1 MRGEGFHV
9 SAKKYLSIDLA
20 INVTTVWIHVCVL
33 PYTNFNVMRRYN
45 TNFLLAQR
53 KKLTSG
59 HLFSPEFSKKKK
71 TYFVQCRTDTKRPIS
86 WFGKIDFPPQSFE
99 VINLRYILYPLK
111 FPFPFFF
118 FKCNTK
124 RVFQT
129 NTSMSTISVLI
140 VRYCNFDCSEIHE
153 KGVSSELSTGVTPS
167 YFIIYM

>member
-1 MRGEGFHV
+1 MCACYRTRILTWCVDTIQTFYSHN
-9 SAKKYLSIDLA
+9 AKNSHPVIYFPQS
-20 INVTTVWIHVCVL
+20 
-33 PYTNFNVMRRYN
+33 F
-45 TNFLLAQR
+45 Q
-53 KKLTSG
+53 
-59 HLFSPEFSKKKK
+59 KKKK